1 MESKLPIK
9 ISAPSLV
16 LIKIPP
22 VDQNPSEWS
31 KSHLKFSIQIV
42 PVIIPTGKRANR
54 TQSSSPKKSNISSS
68 PVDLAAL
75 RRMDHYPRE
84 QRESTIDT
92 GAPLTSQHIRE
103 NIAISYFLLF
113 VFSKHPHLQKHW
125 EASQMKLECWII
137 LLRTSDALPTYLS
150 WLPLVCQ
157 IPKDDW
163 WSIIGLL
170 QIQW

>member
-1 MESKLPIK
+1 M
-9 ISAPSLV
+9 
-16 LIKIPP
+16 
-22 VDQNPSEWS
+22 
-31 KSHLKFSIQIV
+31 
-42 PVIIPTGKRANR
+42 IIT
-54 TQSSSPKKSNISSS
+54 SSS

-125 EASQMKLECWII
+125 EASQMMLECWII

-163 WSIIGLL
+163 RSIIGLF
-170 QIQW
+170 QIQWYQSFKSHPILSDRCFWLMKIWTLVMTTVLVMMIMMIVSNYKSYQWTA

>member
-22 VDQNPSEWS
+22 VDQNPSECS
-31 KSHLKFSIQIV
+31 KSHLKFSIQIA
-42 PVIIPTGKRANR
+42 PVIIPTGKSEPIGPNQNA
-54 TQSSSPKKSNISSS
+54 SSPKKSNISSS

-125 EASQMKLECWII
+125 EASQMMLECWII
-137 LLRTSDALPTYLS
+137 LSRTSDALPTYLS
-150 WLPLVCQ
+150 
-157 IPKDDW
+157 
-163 WSIIGLL
+163 
-170 QIQW
+170 

>member
-1 MESKLPIK
+1 M
-9 ISAPSLV
+9 
-16 LIKIPP
+16 
-22 VDQNPSEWS
+22 
-31 KSHLKFSIQIV
+31 
-42 PVIIPTGKRANR
+42 IIT
-54 TQSSSPKKSNISSS
+54 SSS

-125 EASQMKLECWII
+125 EASQMMLECWII
-137 LLRTSDALPTYLS
+137 LSGTSYILPYILTS
-150 WLPLVCQ
+150 TGF
-157 IPKDDW
+157 PKDDW
-163 WSIIGLL
+163 RSIIGLF
-170 QIQW
+170 QIQWYQSFKSHPILSDRCFWLMKIWTLVMTTVLVMMIMMIVSNYKSYQWTA